1 MEEELLETLKSIG
14 LTNGESKVYVALVS
28 LGTSTVS
35 PIVES
40 SGISSSKV
48 YFILNKLAVKGLVSI
63 SIKDKTK
70 IYSSSDP
77 DRIIDYLDEREKIIK
92 NHKKEI
98 SKIIP
103 ILKSKRDMNAHQPP
117 VEFTKGEKG
126 YESIFNEV
134 YSGLKSGD
142 KYLALGGIRISFKMQ
157 NYWFKH
163 SQLLSRK
170 KIPQFT
176 LYEKESWYKK
186 DPSVHQRNKRKFYH
200 PRVLSEEYQDMPLIL
215 IIGDK
220 AIISDVDEDGEIF
233 TMLIRNSNLSHGI
246 KRLLKIIY
254 NTAEVP
260 SDFKNTFKIFD

>member
-14 LTNGESKVYVALVS
+14 LTNGESRVYVGLLS

-48 YFILNKLAVKGLVSI
+48 YFILNKLIVKGLVSM
-63 SIKDKTK
+63 SVENKSK
-70 IYSSSDP
+70 IYSATAP
-77 DRIIDYLDEREKIIK
+77 ERILDYLDEREKIIK
-92 NHKKEI
+92 KHKTEI

-103 ILKSKRDMNAHQPP
+103 LLKTKKEFNTHQPP
-117 VEFTKGEKG
+117 VEFTRGEKG

-134 YSGLKSGD
+134 YLGLKEGD
-142 KYLALGGIRISFKMQ
+142 KYLALGGLRISFKMQ

-163 SQLLSRK
+163 SNLLSKK

-176 LYEKESWYKK
+176 LYESEGWYKK
-186 DPSVHQRNKRKFYH
+186 DPSIHQREKRSLYY
-200 PRVLSEEYQDMPLIL
+200 PRVLSKEYQDLPLIL
-215 IIGDK
+215 TIGDK

-233 TMLIRNSNLSHGI
+233 TMLIRNTNLSNGL
-246 KRLLKIIY
+246 KRLLKILY
-254 NTAEVP
+254 NSSEAP
-260 SDFKNTFKIFD
+260 SSFKNKEFND